1 MKRFVMTIALTC
13 ALSASA
19 LAGDVPTV
27 GVTPPPPPPPDGL
40 QATIT
45 SALGDIPP
53 VGFTQ
58 GVSEAVLTLI
68 QSILSVV

>member
-13 ALSASA
+13 ALSGSV

-27 GVTPPPPPPPDGL
+27 GINAPPPDETPAPN
-40 QATIT
+40 ATGEVPT
-45 SALGDIPP
+45 

-58 GVSEAVLTLI
+58 EVTETGLTLI
-68 QSILSVV
+68 QLALSGVL